1 METVHRFHPSHE
13 NRADMTAVSSDF
25 IYMREYWTGDS
36 RDGCLVNGD
45 GYHYYRMS
53 REGFIFEA
61 YECYETEDGREVASP
76 LPEMRNVDWLKDLGF
91 DDMEA
96 LDSVEESDF
105 LRIRSLT
112 EPPKTKA

>member
-1 METVHRFHPSHE
+1 
-13 NRADMTAVSSDF
+13 MTAVSSDF

-36 RDGCLVNGD
+36 RDGCLVNGE

-61 YECYETEDGREVASP
+61 YEFYETEDGREVASP
-76 LPEMRNVDWLKDLGF
+76 LPEMQNVDWVKDLGF

-96 LDSVEESDF
+96 LDIVEEGDF
-105 LRIRSLT
+105 LRVRTLT
-112 EPPKTKA
+112 EAPPKSKV